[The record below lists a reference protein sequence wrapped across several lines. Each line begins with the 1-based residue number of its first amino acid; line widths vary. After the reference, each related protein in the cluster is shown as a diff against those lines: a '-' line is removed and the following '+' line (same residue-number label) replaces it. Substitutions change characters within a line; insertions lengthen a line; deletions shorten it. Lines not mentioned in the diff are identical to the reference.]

1 MKITKNLGI
10 WMDYSTANLIEFNLE
25 SFEIKSI
32 DSGFLNQKKNEVLD
46 KNEQLIHHQEKQQLS
61 TYYKRIAEQI
71 KGYTEVVL
79 FGSTDAKV
87 DLFTFLNQEEPFR
100 KIKMEIK
107 NTAKMNDN
115 QKKYFVK
122 SYFSKV

>member
-1 MKITKNLGI
+1 M
-10 WMDYSTANLIEFNLE
+10 
-25 SFEIKSI
+25 
-32 DSGFLNQKKNEVLD
+32 D